1 MSSPPVIDCPVQ
13 RNNLLSEYTCSAG
26 DFIFIDNQALTSQN
40 PGPHHFTPQNTYVST
55 HLTFPC
61 SGYIQTVEIQAQ
73 GDQDL
78 QNVAVDLHLWRKQNS
93 STLPFEFQLMKRFP
107 TTSFTTTVIMPRF
120 FVLSANFSEEQFY
133 FNEGD
138 ILGFEIP
145 ANLPINVTSSESQE
159 SDECPG
165 VTYLLSAN
173 CCNCTPIDNRSVCDK
188 PRIGIRIGEFAVYIL
203 KKCKRCSLTALLFL
217 KNLFQAHHHPQ
228 LHSQY
233 PHLHQVQLHLQA
245 YLHSQCHPQCLHLQ
259 QVLQAGHK

>member
-145 ANLPINVTSSESQE
+145 ANVPINVTSSQSPEPTCRGE
-159 SDECPG
+159 NM
-165 VTYLLSAN
+165 TYLLSVN
-173 CCNCTPIDNRSVCDK
+173 CCNCTSDSSVCDT
-188 PRIGIRIGEFAVYIL
+188 PRIGIRIGEFAIYTVL
-203 KKCKRCSLTALLFL
+203 KKRKYCSLIALLFSCFRL
-217 KNLFQAHHHPQ
+217 LIYTFKLTHILSAILNVFT
-228 LHSQY
+228 SNRSCRR
-233 PHLHQVQLHLQA
+233 VTDD
-245 YLHSQCHPQCLHLQ
+245 S
-259 QVLQAGHK
+259 